1 MLKAR
6 AARPSLF
13 FSSTLLGFRTL
24 KIKIQRSV
32 FKVGPRL
39 GPNWTGTRTLH
50 GRKACFFITSMN
62 EDRGTRAAFG
72 CIFSFLIKTHTKANK
87 YSYKKHQH
95 PICIFTSW
103 DFLCVSSMWKHHT
116 LGGHFIKMF
125 RNSQFSYILIHFR
138 DSNKNYSKNL
148 IF

>member
-50 GRKACFFITSMN
+50 GRKACFFITPMN
-62 EDRGTRAAFG
+62 EDRGTRAASG
-72 CIFSFLIKTHTKANK
+72 YIFSFLIKTHAKANK
-87 YSYKKHQH
+87 YSYIKNTSIQYVFS
-95 PICIFTSW
+95 PLEIF
-103 DFLCVSSMWKHHT
+103 CVYQVSGNITHLEDILSKCSETLNFHT
-116 LGGHFIKMF
+116 
-125 RNSQFSYILIHFR
+125 FSYIFAIVIKTTR
-138 DSNKNYSKNL
+138 K
-148 IF
+148 I